1 MRREAFLVAAV
12 MIAAAGC
19 GDSGGQRLSR
29 EQYASKAD
37 AICLQY
43 HSDTSVFRH
52 PSTLPGWVI
61 YYDKLLPIHEKALD
75 GLHRLRPPK
84 SEQATA
90 DRWLATEDE
99 ILADLKEVQDKA
111 KANDLLGARAAN
123 EKAGQDDQRVNEL
136 ASKLGMTT
144 CNQG

>member
-1 MRREAFLVAAV
+1 MRRETFLVPAAV
-12 MIAAAGC
+12 IAAAGC

-75 GLHRLRPPK
+75 DLHRLRPPE

-90 DRWLATEDE
+90 DRWIATEDK

-111 KANDLLGARAAN
+111 KANDLQGARAAG
-123 EKAGQDDQRVNEL
+123 EKASRDDQRVNQL
-136 ASKLGMTT
+136 ATALGMTT